1 MQIEKE
7 FGAQVA
13 AGERFEFGK
22 NWSHFLSRLDEDR
35 IAEAVSAVRTA
46 LRVTELNGLN
56 VLDIGSG
63 SGLSSLAFRRLG
75 ATVTSFDFDPMSVAC
90 TQELRRR
97 EGASEQEWRVM
108 RGSILDAEF
117 VKSLGQFDVVYS
129 WGVLHH
135 TGEMWRAIETA
146 QQAVKTGGKFCIAIY
161 NDQGE
166 WSHCWLA
173 VKKAYN
179 FLPRG
184 LKWLIVVPVFVQQ
197 WLPRF
202 ILGLFEGHPFRRW
215 TAYGKNRGMSPW
227 HDLIDWV
234 GGYPFEVA
242 KPDAIFRFLDE
253 RKFKMVHLKTCAGR
267 LGCNE
272 FTFLKLESQ

>member
-1 MQIEKE
+1 
-7 FGAQVA
+7 
-13 AGERFEFGK
+13 
-22 NWSHFLSRLDEDR
+22 
-35 IAEAVSAVRTA
+35 
-46 LRVTELNGLN
+46 VTDLKGLK

-97 EGASEQEWRVM
+97 EGATEQEWRVM

-146 QQAVKTGGKFCIAIY
+146 QQTVKAGGKFCIAIY

-173 VKKAYN
+173 VKKVYN

-184 LKWLIVVPVFVQQ
+184 LKWLIVVPVFVEQ

-253 RKFKMVHLKTCAGR
+253 RNFKMVHLKTCAGR